1 MVEIILPH
9 DIQER
14 IHGALLGAGRY
25 GVGGILMGK
34 HVGLNRFR
42 IVDISIQKKIGTFAN
57 FVRGVSEAIL
67 ALKRFFKKTRGEYRR
82 FNYLGEWHSHPS
94 FSTKPSVKDLDTMY
108 ELVEDSKVG
117 ANFAVLLIVRL
128 AENSE
133 IESSASVFW
142 PDGTFEPAKLILK
155 EEIS

>member
-14 IHGALLGAGRY
+14 IHGVLLGAGSCE
-25 GVGGILMGK
+25 VGGILMGK
-34 HVGLNRFR
+34 HVGLNRFC

-67 ALKRFFKKTRGEYRR
+67 ALKRFFKKTRREYRR

-94 FSTKPSVKDLDTMY
+94 FSTNPSAKDLDTMF

-117 ANFAVLLIVRL
+117 ANFGVLLIIRL

-133 IESSASVFW
+133 IETSASVFW